1 MKIAVIGAGGW
12 GTALAKLLAE
22 KEGNA
27 VTIWAHEPEVAEAI
41 RTRRENPIYLQ
52 GVRLP
57 QSLQATTEMDDAV
70 PGRELALLVAP
81 SHFMRAVLHQAAL
94 HFSPSTLVAS
104 AAKGIEDKTLLTM
117 SGVMA
122 EVLPPEIAGR
132 MVAVSGPSF
141 AREVAQAMPTVVS
154 AASRDLKAAEAVQL
168 ALATDYFRVYTTN
181 DVIGVE
187 LGGAVKNVIAI
198 AAGISDGMGFGTNT
212 RAALITRGLAEIA
225 RLGVKMGANPMTFAG
240 PAGLGDLVLTCTGD
254 LSRNRQVGLAIGRG
268 KKLKEILAE
277 MKMVAEG
284 VKNAETV
291 FKLSQKMEVEMP
303 ITEQVYLMLYA
314 DKSPALA
321 LATLMGRKLKSEV
334 EG

>member
-1 MKIAVIGAGGW
+1 MKVAVIGAGSW

-22 KEGNA
+22 KNCS
-27 VTIWAHEPEVAEAI
+27 VLLWAYEPEVAEAI
-41 RTRRENPIYLQ
+41 SSRHENPLYHP

-57 QSLQATTEMDDAV
+57 ENLTATTDLPAAV
-70 PGRELALLVAP
+70 AGKELVLFVVP
-81 SHFMRAVLHQAAL
+81 SHVMRGVLTQAASHL
-94 HFSPSTLVAS
+94 SPNALVVS
-104 AAKGIEDKTLLTM
+104 AAKGIENETFLTM

-122 EVLPPEIAGR
+122 ETLPDHIASR

-141 AREVAQAMPTVVS
+141 AREVMQGMPTAVS
-154 AASRDLKAAEAVQL
+154 AASRDPEAAEAVQQ
-168 ALATDYFRVYTTN
+168 ALAADYFRVYTSN

-198 AAGISDGMGFGTNT
+198 AAGISDGMGFGTNS

-240 PAGLGDLVLTCTGD
+240 LAGMGDLVLTCTGD

-268 KKLKEILAE
+268 RKLKEILAE
-277 MKMVAEG
+277 MKQVAEG

-291 FKLSQKMEVEMP
+291 YKLSQKMGVEMP

-314 DKSPALA
+314 DKSPSLA
-321 LATLMGRKLKSEV
+321 LATLMGRKLKSEL
-334 EG
+334 G